1 MKLLIRYFFKTV
13 RLVLTPIVLLA
24 HWIATPKGVE
34 RSSEAQEQVDAQT
47 QQLLLYHFKTCPF
60 CLKVRREMSRLSLNI
75 ELRDAQHDIQSREEL
90 LLGGGELKVPCLRI
104 SKDDGSVQWMYES
117 NDIIE
122 YLHGRFAAPQAAA

>member
-1 MKLLIRYFFKTV
+1 MKFLIRYFFKTV

-34 RSSEAQEQVDAQT
+34 RSSEAQQQVDAQT
-47 QQLLLYHFKTCPF
+47 QQLVLYHFRTCPF

-75 ELRDAQHDIQSREEL
+75 ELRDAQHEGKDREEL
-90 LLGGGELKVPCLRI
+90 IAGGGEAKVPCLRI
-104 SKDDGSVQWMYES
+104 SKEDGSVQWMYES

-122 YLHGRFAAPQAAA
+122 YLHGRFAAPVSAA